1 MRCVELKDAIGV
13 AAAVGRPPLSFGERG
28 DLLRGLFCD
37 QHACL
42 ELVGRVLSKRSTAVQ
57 VERAVAHVDH
67 VAIGVLALRHQFARS
82 QPCAL
87 LLHVHLVD
95 LDRCCGAH
103 CARVCTKALVV
114 VVFVVSVTATFCGVG
129 VGVGVVAAV
138 IFAGIAGGV
147 AVKRFVLLQPV

>member
-82 QPCAL
+82 HSSRPRTPSMAML
-87 LLHVHLVD
+87 EPP
-95 LDRCCGAH
+95 
-103 CARVCTKALVV
+103 
-114 VVFVVSVTATFCGVG
+114 
-129 VGVGVVAAV
+129 AA
-138 IFAGIAGGV
+138 AA
-147 AVKRFVLLQPV
+147 A